1 MSAKSIEKLK
11 DVISCLTAPD
21 GCPWDK
27 EQTPQTLCDS
37 LIEEAFEL
45 VEAIRADDKQEVMEE
60 LGDVMFLLL
69 FIAQRYEEDNA
80 FTFAD
85 AVDSGAAKMIRRHPH
100 VFADAKVEDQEE
112 LLRNWEKIKRSEK
125 KGDKKIFDS
134 LPKGLPPML
143 KAYRI
148 NSKAARSGFTYESD
162 EQCLGQLDSEWKEWN
177 NALESGNKEAIAEE
191 FGDYLFTLIE
201 LGRRKGIKANTALD
215 ITNNKFLER
224 FAKMEDLA
232 KEQGKDISEMSLI
245 EQNEL
250 WEQVKK

>member
-11 DVISCLTAPD
+11 NVISSLTAPD

-27 EQTPQTLCDS
+27 EQTAKTLCDS
-37 LIEEAFEL
+37 VIEEAFEL
-45 VEAIRADDKQEVMEE
+45 VEAIRADDKQEAMEE

-69 FIAQRYEEDNA
+69 FIAQRYEEEDA

-85 AVDSGAAKMIRRHPH
+85 AVESGAAKMIRRHPH
-100 VFADAKVEDQEE
+100 VFADVKIEDQEE

-125 KGDKKIFDS
+125 SEDNKIFDS

-148 NSKAARSGFTYESD
+148 NSKAARSGFTFESD
-162 EQCLGQLDSEWKEWN
+162 EQCLGQLESEWKEWN
-177 NALESGNKEAIAEE
+177 SALESGDSDAITEE

-201 LGRRKGIKANTALD
+201 LGRRKGIKANSALD
-215 ITNNKFLER
+215 ITNNKFLKR

-232 KEQGKDISEMSLI
+232 KEQGKDISEMNLI

>member
-11 DVISCLTAPD
+11 NVISSLTAPD

-100 VFADAKVEDQEE
+100 VFADCKVEDQEE

-177 NALESGNKEAIAEE
+177 NALDSGNKEAIAEE

>member
-1 MSAKSIEKLK
+1 MNSKSIEKLK
-11 DVISCLTAPD
+11 DVISSLTAPD

-27 EQTPQTLCDS
+27 EQTAKSLCDS
-37 LIEEAFEL
+37 VIEEAFEL
-45 VEAIRADDKQEVMEE
+45 VEAIRADDKQEAMEE

-69 FIAQRYEEDNA
+69 FIAQRYEEEGA

-100 VFADAKVEDQEE
+100 VFADTKIEDQEE

-125 KGDKKIFDS
+125 NSDQKIFDS

-162 EQCLGQLDSEWKEWN
+162 EQCLGQLESEWKEWN
-177 NALESGNKEAIAEE
+177 SALESGDKDAIAEE

-201 LGRRKGIKANTALD
+201 LGRRKGIKANSALD

-232 KEQGKDISEMSLI
+232 KEQGKDISEMNLI

-250 WEQVKK
+250 WEQVK